1 MPTMRPMTPATS
13 LMPSTTELERT
24 CIACLG
30 LVMSAVTTRVTI
42 SAVSA
47 FHLRKK
53 TRTIGTMGMRRATGL
68 TSFFCRTR
76 LGCPGG
82 ALGGATRVDDDV
94 GKSHDGAHDAHD
106 DGGGLDDLHVHADG
120 VNVELVLGNVEQ
132 KADVQAK

>member
-1 MPTMRPMTPATS
+1 MPMPTIRPMTPATS

-68 TSFFCRTR
+68 TSF
-76 LGCPGG
+76 LSEPAWAAQA
-82 ALGGATRVDDDV
+82 ALLAAPRV
-94 GKSHDGAHDAHD
+94 
-106 DGGGLDDLHVHADG
+106 LMTM
-120 VNVELVLGNVEQ
+120 
-132 KADVQAK
+132 